1 MSINP
6 TSSSAIM
13 LTPIR
18 IDSGPDSSSDASA
31 RLGRRPA
38 MRTDQLYQEGSQG
51 GGPLSQGCVA

>member
-18 IDSGPDSSSDASA
+18 IDSGPASSADASA
-31 RLGRRPA
+31 RPGRPA
-38 MRTDQLYQEGSQG
+38 MRTDQLYHEGSQG